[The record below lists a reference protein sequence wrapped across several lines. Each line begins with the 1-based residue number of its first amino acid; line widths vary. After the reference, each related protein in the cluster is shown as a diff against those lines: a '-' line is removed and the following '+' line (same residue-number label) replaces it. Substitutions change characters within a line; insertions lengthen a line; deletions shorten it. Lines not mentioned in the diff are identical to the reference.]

1 MTKLQEK
8 IVDAITGEVTMRD
21 LTEEEIA
28 IIEEQNARLQEA
40 ITEMQLKATQKQAV
54 LEKLGLTAD
63 EAKLLFS

>member
-21 LTEEEIA
+21 LTAEEIA

>member
-21 LTEEEIA
+21 LTTEEIA